1 MSQVKPSIKQ
11 HFASCNLDSTKI
23 IAQEIVSQLNY
34 PACVYLYG
42 DLGAGKTTL
51 CQSIIASLGYRGA
64 VTSPTYNL
72 IQEYSTD
79 KCMIYHMDL
88 YRLEEPEELEYLA
101 LGDLW
106 DKRSLFLIEWPE
118 NGRPYV
124 LEQTHSI
131 EILRKNM
138 GSTEERD
145 IYLTLI

>member
-1 MSQVKPSIKQ
+1 
-11 HFASCNLDSTKI
+11 
-23 IAQEIVSQLNY
+23 
-34 PACVYLYG
+34 
-42 DLGAGKTTL
+42 
-51 CQSIIASLGYRGA
+51 
-64 VTSPTYNL
+64 
-72 IQEYSTD
+72 
-79 KCMIYHMDL
+79 MDL

-118 NGRPYV
+118 NGQPYV